1 MGYQTGTAPEPVTIL
16 INEITEEF
24 LPLGDIKA
32 EYRVFNEISLSREN
46 KTLQIEGITFN
57 IKPIISRQI
66 KEAEEAALF
75 ICTAGPVIGE
85 MSRSS
90 MKGGDLLKGYVYDV
104 IGSEVVEA
112 AADMMQEELLKE
124 VAVCGMKITNR
135 FSPGY
140 CGWDVAE
147 QHKLFS
153 FFKDNFCGMKITN
166 RFSPGYCG
174 WDVAEQHK
182 LFSFFKDNF
191 CGITLT
197 ESALMNPIKSV
208 SGIIGIGRNVRYTAY
223 QCKLCGDKNCI
234 YRNKKSR
241 A

>member
-1 MGYQTGTAPEPVTIL
+1 MGYQPGTSPEPVTLL
-16 INEITEEF
+16 INEITEELLSF
-24 LPLGDIKA
+24 GDIKA
-32 EYRVFNEISLSREN
+32 EYRIFSEISFQHKEKS
-46 KTLQIEGITFN
+46 LQVEGIVFN
-57 IKPIISRQI
+57 IKPIIYRQI

-85 MSRSS
+85 KSRNS

-112 AADMMQEELLKE
+112 AADMMQEELK
-124 VAVCGMKITNR
+124 
-135 FSPGY
+135 
-140 CGWDVAE
+140 AE
-147 QHKLFS
+147 AAARGK
-153 FFKDNFCGMKITN
+153 KITN

-197 ESALMNPIKSV
+197 ESALMNPVKSV
-208 SGIIGIGRNVRYTAY
+208 SGVIGIGKNVRYAPY
-223 QCKLCGDKNCI
+223 QCKLCVDKKCI
-234 YRNKKSR
+234 YRNRKI
-241 A
+241 

>member
-1 MGYQTGTAPEPVTIL
+1 MGFQSGTAPEPVTIL
-16 INEITEEF
+16 IDEITEEL
-24 LPLGDIKA
+24 LPLGGIKT
-32 EYRVFNEISLSREN
+32 EYIIFSGISLNREETSL
-46 KTLQIEGITFN
+46 KIEGVTFN
-57 IKPIISRQI
+57 IKPIIYRQM
-66 KEAEEAALF
+66 KDAEEAALF

-85 MSRSS
+85 MSRNS

-112 AADMMQEELLKE
+112 AADLMQEELRKSMSALGK
-124 VAVCGMKITNR
+124 GITNR

-147 QHKLFS
+147 QH
-153 FFKDNFCGMKITN
+153 
-166 RFSPGYCG
+166 
-174 WDVAEQHK
+174 Q

-208 SGIIGIGRNVRYTAY
+208 SGVIGIGRNARYTPY
-223 QCKLCGDKNCI
+223 QCKLCDDKNCI
-234 YRNKKSR
+234 YRNKKSKV
-241 A
+241 